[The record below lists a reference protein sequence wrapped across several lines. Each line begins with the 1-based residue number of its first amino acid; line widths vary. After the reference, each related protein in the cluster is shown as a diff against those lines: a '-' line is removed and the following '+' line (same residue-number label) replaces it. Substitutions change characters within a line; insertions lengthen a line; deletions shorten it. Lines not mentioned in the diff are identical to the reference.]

1 MPTRG
6 TTHPNRLR
14 RVDRW
19 LLATR
24 GDGLRS
30 TALAGRRPVVVD
42 LGFGRHPA
50 TVIELAQRLRGLDH
64 RGAGP
69 SSFDVVG
76 VELDPERVAA
86 ARGIAADTADDAA
99 DDAAGGASGGAAGVR
114 FAQGGFGV
122 EGVTGRIDVI
132 RAFNV
137 LRQYPATDVAPAWAA
152 MRARLAPGGVV
163 VEGTCDEIG
172 RLASWVVLEAAG
184 NTDGRGTGAR
194 AEEPVSLVLSWR
206 LSGLTRPGDV
216 AARLPK
222 ALIERNVPP
231 HAIHA
236 FLAELDDAWHRAAPL
251 APFGARQRFAT
262 ACRSLRTAG
271 WPVQGERLWRQGT
284 LEVPWAAVAG

>member
-42 LGFGRHPA
+42 LGFGHHPA
-50 TVIELAQRLRGLDH
+50 TVIELAQRLRSLDH
-64 RGAGP
+64 RGTP
-69 SSFDVVG
+69 LSFDVVG
-76 VELDPERVAA
+76 VELDPERVAT
-86 ARGIAADTADDAA
+86 AREIVGDTAREATRDH
-99 DDAAGGASGGAAGVR
+99 GGVR
-114 FAQGGFGV
+114 FVQGGFGV
-122 EGVTGRIDVI
+122 EGVGGPVDVI

-137 LRQYPATDVAPAWAA
+137 LRQYPVADVAPAWAA

-184 NTDGRGTGAR
+184 D
-194 AEEPVSLVLSWR
+194 AEWPVPDAAGPTSLVLSWR
-206 LSGLTRPGDV
+206 LSGLTRPGEV

-236 FLAELDDAWHRAAPL
+236 FLSELDAAWHRASPM

-262 ACRSLRTAG
+262 ACRSMRTAG
-271 WPVQGERLWRQGT
+271 WPVQGERLWRHGT
-284 LEVPWAAVAG
+284 LEVPWGAVAG